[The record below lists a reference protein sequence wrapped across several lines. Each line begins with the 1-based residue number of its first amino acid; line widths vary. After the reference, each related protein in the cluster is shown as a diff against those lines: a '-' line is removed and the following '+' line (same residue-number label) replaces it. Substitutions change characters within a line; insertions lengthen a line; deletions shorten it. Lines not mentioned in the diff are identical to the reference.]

1 MKKIILTFLIFGCIS
16 TLTFAQSSFL
26 EKGQNGFGISGGF
39 STNENI
45 SGFSGGVG
53 YSFSGIFDLGASIS
67 RFGFDQQLLGED
79 LNATVISPFISFLPI
94 KQDEAT
100 PVSFALNGSYQ
111 KQFYSND
118 ALSNNDIDMS
128 GNFFTIGASLFTDI
142 DASDAMKIQPRVGVN
157 YITGETKIED
167 STGSQTES
175 DNSTVFNLGLSLI
188 FDTSPSN
195 SFVVTP
201 SLGFQE
207 DVTTFGLSLSFVL
220 PQN

>member
-1 MKKIILTFLIFGCIS
+1 MTGD
-16 TLTFAQSSFL
+16 
-26 EKGQNGFGISGGF
+26 
-39 STNENI
+39 
-45 SGFSGGVG
+45 
-53 YSFSGIFDLGASIS
+53 Y
-67 RFGFDQQLLGED
+67 
-79 LNATVISPFISFLPI
+79 
-94 KQDEAT
+94 
-100 PVSFALNGSYQ
+100 
-111 KQFYSND
+111 
-118 ALSNNDIDMS
+118 
-128 GNFFTIGASLFTDI
+128 FTIGASLFTDI
-142 DASDAMKIQPRVGVN
+142 EASDAMKIQPRAGVN